1 MTQIFAQTYMHIYVG
16 ASKPSIKSL
25 MKYRNNIAPYWRH
38 LGIRL
43 LEEKHT
49 DKLDVIKK
57 NYPNEV
63 EECCD
68 GMFQYWLKVDTEA
81 TWNKLIAALE
91 DIDQNATAAKIREDN
106 LIGNLNAQQ
115 KS

>member
-1 MTQIFAQTYMHIYVG
+1 MTPIFAQTYMHIYVG
-16 ASKPSIKSL
+16 AGKPTIKSL

-38 LGIRL
+38 LGIQL
-43 LEEKHT
+43 LQDKHT
-49 DKLDVIKK
+49 KKLEVIQANHRNK
-57 NYPNEV
+57 V
-63 EECCD
+63 EECFD
-68 GMFQYWLKVDTEA
+68 EMFQYWLDVDTEA
-81 TWNKLIAALE
+81 TWIKLIAALE